1 MCMCERKKEIVECEK
16 GSVCVSVFVFGCV
29 GVCACV
35 RACVRARA
43 LARVN
48 VPPRRIL
55 PENV

>member
-1 MCMCERKKEIVECEK
+1 M
-16 GSVCVSVFVFGCV
+16 CVSVFVFGCV

-35 RACVRARA
+35 RACVRAR
-43 LARVN
+43 VN

>member
-1 MCMCERKKEIVECEK
+1 
-16 GSVCVSVFVFGCV
+16 VCVSVFVFGCV

-35 RACVRARA
+35 RACVRAR
-43 LARVN
+43 VN

>member
-1 MCMCERKKEIVECEK
+1 
-16 GSVCVSVFVFGCV
+16 VCVSVFVFGCV

-35 RACVRARA
+35 RAGVRARA

>member
-1 MCMCERKKEIVECEK
+1 MCEK

-35 RACVRARA
+35 RAGVRARA